1 MKNLYSYFIVYY
13 LISKFIEN
21 NKLEQKVIDMI
32 KYYTNYHK
40 SIIKK
45 YIIIISNNEKILSIK
60 LKDSQKEF
68 LSLILK

>member
-32 KYYTNYHK
+32 KYYT
-40 SIIKK
+40 
-45 YIIIISNNEKILSIK
+45 K
-60 LKDSQKEF
+60 LSQKYNKKIYNNYF
-68 LSLILK
+68 